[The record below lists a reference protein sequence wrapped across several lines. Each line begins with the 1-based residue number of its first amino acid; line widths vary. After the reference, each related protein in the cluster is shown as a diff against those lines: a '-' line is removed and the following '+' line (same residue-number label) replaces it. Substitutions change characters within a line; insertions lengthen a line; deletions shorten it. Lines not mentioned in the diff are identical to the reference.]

1 VGRLARERG
10 EHAQRGFDARHRA
23 RRRGQAPPG
32 RLPLS
37 EPVALDFFGVA
48 WRLGATLFFVLL
60 NGFFVAAEF
69 ALVKVRSS
77 RIEQLARDGSRSARL
92 ARHILA
98 HLDRYLSGCQL
109 GITLASLALGALG
122 EPAVSRLLLAA
133 AGALGITVAPGAM
146 WLPVLSFT
154 LAFAVI
160 TTLHMTLGEQAPKMW
175 ALRHAETGAL
185 RSALLLRAFTFAF
198 GPFISAINAISNG
211 ILRLVGLPPDAELE
225 PSHTADEIRSI
236 LLLSARHGHI
246 TQRAQELSE
255 NVLRMIDLEVR
266 HIIVPRVDVD
276 YLSLEWPFEECV
288 RVVRATNH
296 TRYPLCERGLDTI
309 VGFVNARDVREAVLE
324 GERPDLRKL
333 AREPVFV
340 TETMPLS
347 DFLLELQRRRSH
359 CAAVVDERGTVIGL
373 AFRED
378 ALEEIVGPLGDE
390 FDEEQPELT
399 ELAPGVYELSGRM
412 SLPEVCDRLDFE
424 LDWEEEEEA
433 DTIGGHVT
441 ARLGRL
447 PRRGDTVEVGPYR
460 ATVLEVARRRVQR
473 LRLERIEPLPEDVE
487 REAS

>member
-1 VGRLARERG
+1 VNE
-10 EHAQRGFDARHRA
+10 
-23 RRRGQAPPG
+23 
-32 RLPLS
+32 S
-37 EPVALDFFGVA
+37 VALDWLGVA
-48 WRLGATLFFVLL
+48 WRLGATFFFVLL

-69 ALVKVRSS
+69 ALVKARTA
-77 RIEQLARDGSRSARL
+77 RIEQLARDGSRSARV

-98 HLDRYLSGCQL
+98 HLDRYLSACQL
-109 GITLASLALGALG
+109 GITVASLALGALG

-133 AGALGITVAPGAM
+133 IGAFGVAVAPGAL
-146 WLPVLSFT
+146 WLHVVSFSIAFVL
-154 LAFAVI
+154 I

-175 ALRHAETGAL
+175 ALRRPEAGAL
-185 RSALLLRAFTFAF
+185 RSALPLRAFTLCF
-198 GPFISAINAISNG
+198 GPFISAINAISNA
-211 ILRLVGLPPDAELE
+211 ILRLVGLPADAEFDA
-225 PSHTADEIRSI
+225 SHSAEEIRSI
-236 LLLSARHGHI
+236 LSLSARHGHI

-266 HIIVPRVDVD
+266 HIILPRVDAD
-276 YLSLEWPFEECV
+276 YLSLEWPFDECV
-288 RVVRATNH
+288 RVVRETNH

-324 GERPDLRKL
+324 GEKPDLRKL
-333 AREPVFV
+333 AREATLV

-347 DFLLELQRRRSH
+347 DFLLELQRHRAH

-390 FDEEQPELT
+390 FDEDQPEFT
-399 ELAPGVYELSGRM
+399 EVAPGVYELSGRM

-424 LDWEEEEEA
+424 LDWEEDEEA

-447 PRRGDTVEVGPYR
+447 PRRGDRVEVGPYR
-460 ATVLEVARRRVQR
+460 ASVLEVARRRVQR
-473 LRLERIEPLPEDVE
+473 LRLERIEPAPGDEELYG
-487 REAS
+487 A